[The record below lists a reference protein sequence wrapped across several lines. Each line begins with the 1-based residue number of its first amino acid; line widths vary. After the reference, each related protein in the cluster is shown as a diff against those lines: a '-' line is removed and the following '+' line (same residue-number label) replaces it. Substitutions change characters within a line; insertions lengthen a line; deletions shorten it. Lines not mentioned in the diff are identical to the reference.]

1 MSWTTSCGKV
11 TPGEPIRLLDAWI
24 FAGSDRAVT
33 DVWAAGRHV
42 VREGRHVARAPVEAG
57 YRRVMRELRDR
68 L

>member
-1 MSWTTSCGKV
+1 MV
-11 TPGEPIRLLDAWI
+11 R
-24 FAGSDRAVT
+24 

-42 VREGRHVARAPVEAG
+42 VQDGRHVARDRVEAG